1 MFQFKQFKI
10 EQDRCAMKVGTDS
23 ILLGSWTKTES
34 AGKVLDIG
42 AGTGILSLMMAQRIP
57 LANIDAVECEILAA
71 NQCKEN
77 CSQSP
82 WGNRI
87 QIFQTLIQDFSPG
100 YLYDL
105 IISNPPF
112 FPDDLESLS
121 EKRSLARQGVGL
133 SMFDLMG
140 EVDRFLSPKG
150 LASLVLPYSSRLKL
164 EEVLIRYPLFLHRIC
179 LVYPREE
186 KEPKRILVLLGRE
199 QKTIVEESLLIQI
212 GGANEYSAAYKRLT
226 KDFYL
231 DLP

>member
-10 EQDRCAMKVGTDS
+10 EQDQCAMKVGTDS
-23 ILLGSWTKTES
+23 ILLGSWTKTDSVER
-34 AGKVLDIG
+34 VLDMG

-57 LANIDAVECEILAA
+57 MAKIDAVEYEILAA

-77 CSQSP
+77 CNNSP

-133 SMFDLMG
+133 SMFDLIG
-140 EVDRFLSPKG
+140 EIDRFLSPEG
-150 LASLVLPYSSRLKL
+150 IASLVLPYTSRLKL
-164 EEVLIRYPLFLHRIC
+164 EEVLTTYSLFIHRIC
-179 LVYPREE
+179 LVHPREE
-186 KEPKRILVLLGRE
+186 KAPKRILVSLGRE
-199 QKTIVEESLLIQI
+199 PKTITEERLLIQV
-212 GGANEYSAAYKRLT
+212 GGANEYSAEYKRLS